1 LFHHSTE
8 HAIVESGSST
18 FELTMAPTPRRPPG
32 LLLRGSVWHID
43 KVIYGKRICESSG
56 TRDRTEAEA
65 LLARRVTQARR
76 VHLFGEQ
83 REHTFR
89 EAAAKFLAENRH
101 KRSLERDQRALAVL
115 DSFIGSLPLR
125 RVHHD
130 TLAPYIRS
138 RYDKGQSPGTINRDL
153 AIVRRILNL
162 SARLWR
168 DETDRPWLPVA
179 PLIQMQRHPHARE
192 PYPLSVAEQRLLFSE
207 LEEHLASMALFKVNT
222 GLREQEVVNLRWQW
236 ELHIPELDASIFVIP
251 RDYVKN
257 ALDRYV
263 VLNRIA
269 RSVITSCRGRH
280 REFVFTCKGSPVT
293 RIYNSGWKAARRR
306 AAARYE
312 REFGRACPA
321 GFRSIRVHDM
331 KHTYGHRLRVAGV
344 SFEDRKLLL
353 GHKAQHVT
361 THYSAPEIGA
371 LIEASEKVCELESR
385 ASPAISVVRSRA

>member
-1 LFHHSTE
+1 
-8 HAIVESGSST
+8 
-18 FELTMAPTPRRPPG
+18 MTPASRRTPG
-32 LLLRGSVWHID
+32 LLLRGGVWHID
-43 KVIYGKRICESSG
+43 KVIYGKRICESTG
-56 TRDRTEAEA
+56 TRDLTEAEA
-65 LLARRVTQARR
+65 LLARRVTQARQ

-83 REHTFR
+83 CEHSFR
-89 EAAAKFLAENRH
+89 EAAAKFLAENPH
-101 KRSLERDQRALAVL
+101 KRSLERDERALAFL
-115 DSFIGSLPLR
+115 DPFIGGLPLQ

-130 TLAPYIRS
+130 TLAPYIRF
-138 RYDKGQSPGTINRDL
+138 RLNKGRSPGTINRDL
-153 AIVRRILNL
+153 AVVRRILNL
-162 SARLWR
+162 AARLWR

-207 LEEHLASMALFKVNT
+207 LEGHLASMALFKVNT

-236 ELHIPELDASIFVIP
+236 ESSIPELGASIFVIP

-257 ALDRYV
+257 GLDRYV

-269 RSVITSCRGRH
+269 RSVIANCRGRH
-280 REFVFTCKGSPVT
+280 SEFVFTCEGRPVT
-293 RIYNSGWKAARRR
+293 HIYNSGWKAARRR
-306 AAARYE
+306 AAVRYE
-312 REFGRACPA
+312 RELGRPCPQ
-321 GFRSIRVHDM
+321 GFRSIRVHDL
-331 KHTYGHRLRVAGV
+331 KHAYGHRLRVAGV

-385 ASPAISVVRSRA
+385 ASPAISVVRSRT

>member
-1 LFHHSTE
+1 
-8 HAIVESGSST
+8 
-18 FELTMAPTPRRPPG
+18 MAPTSRRTAG
-32 LLLRGSVWHID
+32 LLLRGRVWHID
-43 KVIYGKRICESSG
+43 KVIYGKRICESTG
-56 TRDRTEAEA
+56 TRDLTEAEA
-65 LLARRVTQARR
+65 LLARRVIQARG

-83 REHTFR
+83 REHIFR
-89 EAAAKFLAENRH
+89 EAASKFLAENQH

-115 DSFIGSLPLR
+115 DPFIGSLPLR

-138 RYDKGQSPGTINRDL
+138 RLDKGQSPGTINRDL
-153 AIVRRILNL
+153 AVIRRILNL
-162 SARLWR
+162 AARLWR

-179 PLIQMQRHPHARE
+179 PLIQMQRHPHQRE

-207 LEEHLASMALFKVNT
+207 LEGHLASMALFKVNT
-222 GLREQEVVNLRWQW
+222 GLREQEVVNLRWEW
-236 ELHIPELDASIFVIP
+236 ETSIPELGASIFVVP

-263 VLNRIA
+263 VLNRNA
-269 RSVITSCRGRH
+269 RSVIENCRGRH
-280 REFVFTCKGSPVT
+280 SKFVFTCQGSPVT

-312 REFGRACPA
+312 RELGRPCPV
-321 GFRSIRVHDM
+321 GFRSIRVHDL

-344 SFEDRKLLL
+344 SFEDRRLLL

-371 LIEASEKVCELESR
+371 LIAASEKVCELESR
-385 ASPAISVVRSRA
+385 ASPAISVVRSRS